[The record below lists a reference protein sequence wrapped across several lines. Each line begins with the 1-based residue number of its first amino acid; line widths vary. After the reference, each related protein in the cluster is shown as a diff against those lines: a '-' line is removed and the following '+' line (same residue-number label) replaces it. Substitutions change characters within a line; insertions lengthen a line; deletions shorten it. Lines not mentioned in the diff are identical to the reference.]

1 MVKNLPVMQETQA
14 QSRVGKIP
22 WRRAW
27 QPIPVFLPGESHGQR
42 GLGGCSP
49 RGHRVR
55 HNWVI
60 HIFTFMATFLIN
72 KWWLTPGLESM
83 FYLTC
88 SFHPSYRGAWRAELR
103 RWAGESFMIIS
114 NVSMRWDGRSNDI
127 HGTYLLS
134 LCARLLDDQPVPS
147 WRQNYNGEDPIPPV
161 TTSLSTNNIIQQ
173 SLPTFY
179 NIATS
184 YQVSSVPT
192 CALSP
197 WEAFYKEYPC
207 ILIPEDAIKRRAFDL
222 TFWKCCMLNIANIFI
237 EELLSIHH
245 VTNFAL
251 RVLHVSV
258 KLILTVI
265 FSWCPFYR

>member
-1 MVKNLPVMQETQA
+1 
-14 QSRVGKIP
+14 
-22 WRRAW
+22 
-27 QPIPVFLPGESHGQR
+27 
-42 GLGGCSP
+42 
-49 RGHRVR
+49 
-55 HNWVI
+55 
-60 HIFTFMATFLIN
+60 
-72 KWWLTPGLESM
+72 M
-83 FYLTC
+83 FYLIC

-103 RWAGESFMIIS
+103 RLAGESFMIIS

-147 WRQNYNGEDPIPPV
+147 WRWNYNGEDPIPPV

-207 ILIPEDAIKRRAFDL
+207 ILIPEDVIKWRAFDL
-222 TFWKCCMLNIANIFI
+222 TFGKCCMLNIANIFI

-245 VTNFAL
+245 VTHFAL
-251 RVLHVSV
+251 RALHVSI

-265 FSWCPFYR
+265 FSWCPFYRWGNWGKRGHTTGGAKFPSSNPNLEYILLTITSCCLQFLYLSL